1 MATCRHAVA
10 AATCRHSPGSG
21 GNLPPRTLHRR
32 RLRRHETEDAM
43 NPYDQAH
50 ALAKSLKESEEYT
63 EYMRLKQVAYDDST
77 NKALLDEYKRLQF
90 RMQAKLASGEN
101 MPEEDLQRLQQIG
114 ALLQFNPDV
123 SAYLMAEF
131 RFQRMLSDI
140 FKILADVA
148 GIDLD
153 MLSQG

>member
-1 MATCRHAVA
+1 
-10 AATCRHSPGSG
+10 
-21 GNLPPRTLHRR
+21 
-32 RLRRHETEDAM
+32 M

-50 ALAKSLKESEEYT
+50 ALARAIKDSEEYR
-63 EYMRLKQVAYDDST
+63 EYARLKEIAYDDST

-90 RMQAKLASGEN
+90 RMQAKLATGEN

-123 SAYLMAEF
+123 SAFLLAEF

-140 FKILADVA
+140 FKILGEVA

-153 MLSQG
+153 MLAQG

>member
-1 MATCRHAVA
+1 
-10 AATCRHSPGSG
+10 
-21 GNLPPRTLHRR
+21 
-32 RLRRHETEDAM
+32 M

-50 ALAKSLKESEEYT
+50 ALARTIRESDEYR
-63 EYMRLKQVAYDDST
+63 EYMRLKETAYDDGT
-77 NKALLDEYKRLQF
+77 NKALLDEYKKLQF
-90 RMQAKLASGEN
+90 RMQAKLAAGES
-101 MPEEDLQRLQQIG
+101 MPQDDMQRLTQIG

-148 GIDLD
+148 GVDLD
-153 MLSQG
+153 MLAQR

>member
-1 MATCRHAVA
+1 
-10 AATCRHSPGSG
+10 
-21 GNLPPRTLHRR
+21 
-32 RLRRHETEDAM
+32 M

-50 ALAKSLKESEEYT
+50 ALARALKESEEYR
-63 EYMRLKQVAYDDST
+63 EYMRLKETAYDDGT

-90 RMQAKLASGEN
+90 RMQAKMAAGET
-101 MPEEDLQRLQQIG
+101 MPEEDFKRLQQIG

-148 GIDLD
+148 GVDLD
-153 MLSQG
+153 MLAQG

>member
-1 MATCRHAVA
+1 
-10 AATCRHSPGSG
+10 
-21 GNLPPRTLHRR
+21 
-32 RLRRHETEDAM
+32 M

-50 ALAKSLKESEEYT
+50 ALARALKESDEYV
-63 EYMRLKQVAYDDST
+63 EYMRLKKVAYDDST
-77 NKALLDEYKRLQF
+77 NKALLDEYKKLQF
-90 RMQAKLASGEN
+90 RLQAKMAAGES
-101 MPEEDLQRLQQIG
+101 MPQDDMQRLTQIG

-148 GIDLD
+148 GVDLD
-153 MLSQG
+153 MLAQA